1 MTRHERRLDDLT
13 GAYLARRIDRRQF
26 LQHAAALGLTASGA
40 AALLAACGG
49 DEAATPADETTA
61 AGATT
66 SAAATTAPET
76 GAAPPAETAAAPS
89 GGTLTMRLLNDIVNL
104 DPALWTSAAD
114 DQVFVNISEGLV
126 TYKPGTVE
134 VVNVLAEEFESSPDG
149 LRHRFKLKEGI
160 PFHGGFGEVTAEDVK
175 YSFERIAGLNEPKLD
190 SPYAGDW
197 ATLQEVKVGGTY
209 DGEIILK
216 EPFSPLLTTTLPVG
230 SGLVLSKKAIEER
243 GEEYGTNPI
252 GSGPY
257 EFVSWAPKQEV
268 VLKRFADYGGA
279 GSDAGAPPEWDELR
293 FIPVDEDNAAE
304 IAIETGEIDFG
315 EVSPLG
321 SERFEGNDEFGTAV
335 GPTLDY
341 GWIGMNV
348 RDPQLEDINVRRAI
362 RQAIDVPSL
371 IEVGFDGKW
380 ERARAIVAPGMPIGY
395 WEDAPVYDRD
405 VEQAKSF
412 LDQAGVSSLE
422 LTYTYSTAEKG
433 GKEIAEVVQAN
444 LAEIGVTVEIKP
456 TDSAVLNELGD
467 VILGLQLF
475 HVSYSNNPDPSWAT
489 VWFICDQI
497 GQWNWMSWCNE
508 EYDRL
513 HLAALK
519 EPDQQSRHDMYIQMQ
534 QLWDEAAHTQWIA
547 YRTKFFAYRAGL
559 QPSIAPYGRFVPW
572 AFRSA

>member
-1 MTRHERRLDDLT
+1 MNTGPARDSIDNLADDFLS
-13 GAYLARRIDRRQF
+13 RRIDRRTFFQR
-26 LQHAAALGLTASGA
+26 AAALGLTAGGA

-49 DEAATPADETTA
+49 EEAAAPT
-61 AGATT
+61 GATT
-66 SAAATTAPET
+66 DAATTAPD
-76 GAAPPAETAAAPS
+76 ETAAAPT
-89 GGTLTMRLLNDIVNL
+89 GGTLTIRLLNDIVNL
-104 DPALWTSAAD
+104 DPAFWPSAAD
-114 DQVFVNISEGLV
+114 DQVFVNMTEGLIS
-126 TYKPGTVE
+126 YKPGTVE

-175 YSFERIAGLNEPKLD
+175 YSYERIAGLNKPKLD

-197 ATLQEVKVGGTY
+197 AALQEVRIGGTY

-243 GEEYGTNPI
+243 GKKYGTNPI

-257 EFVSWAPKQEV
+257 EFVSWEPKRQV
-268 VLKRFADYGGA
+268 VLKKFADYGGA
-279 GSDAGAPPEWDELR
+279 GSDAGPPPEWDELH
-293 FIPVDEDNAAE
+293 FIPVEEDSAAE
-304 IAIETGEIDFG
+304 IAVETGEFDFS
-315 EVSPLG
+315 EVSPKG
-321 SERFEGNDEFGTAV
+321 SERFEGNDEFDTV
-335 GPTLDY
+335 VVPTLDY

-348 RDPQLEDINVRRAI
+348 KDPQLEDINVRRAI

-380 ERARAIVAPGMPIGY
+380 ERARAIIAPGSPIGY
-395 WEDAPVYDRD
+395 WEDAPAYERD

-412 LDQAGVSSLE
+412 LDQAGVSDLE
-422 LTYTYSTAEKG
+422 LTYTYSTGEKG

-444 LAEIGVTVEIKP
+444 LAEIGVKVEIKP
-456 TDSAVLNELGD
+456 TDSAVLNELGE

-475 HVSYSNNPDPSWAT
+475 HVSFSNNPDPSWAT

-513 HLAALK
+513 HFAALK
-519 EPDQQSRHDMYIQMQ
+519 EQDQQKRHEMYVQMQ
-534 QLWDEAAHTQWIA
+534 KLWDEAAHTQWIA

-559 QPSIAPYGRFVPW
+559 QPAIAPYGRFVAW
-572 AFRSA
+572 AFSSA